1 MGDRVL
7 RIESRTKLQRD
18 IPYRKIMSILI
29 GSGYC
34 HGQTT
39 GERERAEQFLE
50 IWKLNTQ
57 LMGDYDIVILAN
69 AGCYPDLTFDH
80 LNDRTS
86 SENIISLPNNLGH
99 VAHLLNGK
107 NVEFCGWSAVMIS
120 LAMLAYTNE
129 CDFVYKEQDCLCFGP
144 VIETMENELGS
155 AGMIFGNCLY
165 PDGVHRMPAA
175 QSLFM
180 VRHGFIPEFVR
191 RYLGMGKD
199 GDPNNLPEHK
209 FKRLEDETPD
219 KVKRFSFGVDRGRP
233 LPIGAPVWYAQ
244 QLTDEELEMLRNAN
258 LI

>member
-1 MGDRVL
+1 
-7 RIESRTKLQRD
+7 
-18 IPYRKIMSILI
+18 MSILI

-39 GERERAEQFLE
+39 GERERADVFFGT
-50 IWKLNTQ
+50 WVKNTHK
-57 LMGDYDIVILAN
+57 MGDHYVVVLANGGCFPTDIANQMSRFGIRYDIIL
-69 AGCYPDLTFDH
+69 
-80 LNDRTS
+80 
-86 SENIISLPNNLGH
+86 LPNNLGH
-99 VAHLLNGK
+99 VSHLLNGK
-107 NVEFCGWSAVMIS
+107 DVEFCGWSAVMIS

-144 VIETMENELGS
+144 VIETMESELGS

-244 QLTDEELEMLRNAN
+244 QLTDEELEMLRSAN